1 MGHTQD
7 NMDEDSRESEGKSW
21 GVVCST
27 AADKA
32 GLLQGAQTLFD
43 TMA

>member
-1 MGHTQD
+1 MGQTHE
-7 NMDEDSRESEGKSW
+7 NIDEDSREGEGKSW

-32 GLLQGAQTLFD
+32 GWL
-43 TMA
+43 